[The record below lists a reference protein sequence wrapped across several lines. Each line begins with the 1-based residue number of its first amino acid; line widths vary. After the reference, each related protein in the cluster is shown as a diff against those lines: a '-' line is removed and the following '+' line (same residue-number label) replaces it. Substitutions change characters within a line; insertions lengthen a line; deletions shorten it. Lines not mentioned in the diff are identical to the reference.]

1 MNKITCFKS
10 SNRLKGSGISFS
22 EDVSKAA
29 MDILSE
35 NFDTLEQ
42 ESEDSIYIVMTVFQT
57 NVIDS
62 GEID

>member
-1 MNKITCFKS
+1 M
-10 SNRLKGSGISFS
+10 KGSGISFS

-62 GEID
+62 GEIDWSKT